1 MRAQQRLDDKLKAN
15 TSLLTKL
22 QKTAKLQGGKC
33 LTEKNHGYR
42 AKYIF
47 ECRNKHTFTAR
58 AEHVLSSG
66 SWCPY
71 CAHGRVTDQN
81 NLAVKNPSLAAEWH
95 TKKNKLSPNQVT
107 STSQYRVW
115 WKCRYGH
122 EWRQAIRSR
131 TNLSQRSTYGDCPTC
146 GSLGV
151 HAPHLVAEWHKE
163 LNGHISPFIVRP
175 FSNKKV
181 WWQCLKGHIWQA
193 LVGNRFGGSQCPRC
207 SSANASSRREFRLF
221 AELEHIFANVLHRKK
236 VDGVEVDILL
246 PRQRVAIEYDG
257 KRWHQD
263 KVNED
268 NKKTR
273 FLADRGYRL
282 LRVRERGLPR
292 VRGQFVTVDP
302 KDLRKH
308 DIDAVLRLII
318 GNIPAPK
325 EISDYL
331 KSTSFQNED
340 GYLRLME
347 SFPTTPNKNLQSTHP
362 EITKQWSARNDPLL
376 PSAFSYGSNYSA
388 WWQCEV
394 DQQHVWQM
402 PIKSRTGQ
410 DQGCPYCSGNR
421 ISNSNSLA
429 AKRKDLLSFW
439 NHELNTVFPDQV
451 SIGSRRMVWWKCR
464 RNGGHSYKMTVKHKV
479 GGQGCAVCS
488 GKQFIPESSFG
499 ALYPEQANYW
509 DKTRNGDLGPLQVA
523 PFSSKRVFWSCK
535 NGHSW
540 ELQVSKMTKR
550 KRGCIHCQRAFVTQI
565 SN

>member
-1 MRAQQRLDDKLKAN
+1 
-15 TSLLTKL
+15 
-22 QKTAKLQGGKC
+22 
-33 LTEKNHGYR
+33 
-42 AKYIF
+42 
-47 ECRNKHTFTAR
+47 
-58 AEHVLSSG
+58 
-66 SWCPY
+66 
-71 CAHGRVTDQN
+71 
-81 NLAVKNPSLAAEWH
+81 
-95 TKKNKLSPNQVT
+95 
-107 STSQYRVW
+107 
-115 WKCRYGH
+115 
-122 EWRQAIRSR
+122 
-131 TNLSQRSTYGDCPTC
+131 
-146 GSLGV
+146 
-151 HAPHLVAEWHKE
+151 
-163 LNGHISPFIVRP
+163 
-175 FSNKKV
+175 
-181 WWQCLKGHIWQA
+181 
-193 LVGNRFGGSQCPRC
+193 
-207 SSANASSRREFRLF
+207 
-221 AELEHIFANVLHRKK
+221 VLHRKK

-325 EISDYL
+325 GISDYL
-331 KSTSFQNED
+331 KSKSFQNED

-429 AKRKDLLSFW
+429 AKREDLLSFW

-488 GKQFIPESSFG
+488 GKQIIPESSFG

-523 PFSSKRVFWSCK
+523 PFSSKRVFWACK
-535 NGHSW
+535 NGHTW

-550 KRGCIHCQRAFVTQI
+550 KRGCIQCSRRQGAELI
-565 SN
+565 LEAE